1 MRKALCAIP
10 FARNS
15 QPTTRNA
22 KPVNRNSQPEER
34 SMTISKKIE
43 KIIAGSS
50 FIRKMFEEGARLKTQ
65 FGAENVYD
73 FSLGNPNVP
82 PPERFNE
89 LLRETVSTCGL
100 DDHCYMPNAG
110 YPLVCGSVAE
120 YLAKEQQAPVTEK
133 EVLMTCG
140 ASGAL
145 NVTLKAVLD
154 PGDEVLTPIPCFV
167 EYKFYV
173 DNHGGVL
180 KTVAAKPDFELDPEA
195 ISAAITGKTKVFLI
209 NSPNNP
215 TGQVYSEES
224 LKTLGKILEQKS
236 KEFKRTIYLLSDEP
250 YRKIVY
256 DGIVVPSIF
265 RAYKDS
271 IIGTSYSKDLSLPGE
286 RIGFIAVNPAAT
298 YREDLLAAMIVANR
312 ILGYVNAPALMQRI
326 VACMQGLSVDISE
339 YARKRDL
346 LCDGLAGF
354 GYEFVKPS
362 GTFYL
367 FPRSPI
373 ADDVEFVDT
382 LKEERILVVPGS
394 GFNGPGYFRI
404 AFCVDDNV
412 IKNAMPGFGRTIA
425 KYKRT

>member
-1 MRKALCAIP
+1 
-10 FARNS
+10 
-15 QPTTRNA
+15 
-22 KPVNRNSQPEER
+22 
-34 SMTISKKIE
+34 MTISRKIE

-100 DDHCYMPNAG
+100 NDHCYMPNAG
-110 YPLVCGSVAE
+110 YPMVCGSVAE

-133 EVLMTCG
+133 DVLMTCG

-145 NVTLKAVLD
+145 NVALKSVLD

-167 EYKFYV
+167 EYKFYA
-173 DNHGGVL
+173 DNHGGIL
-180 KTVAAKPDFELDPEA
+180 KTVATKPDFELDPDA
-195 ISAAITGKTKVFLI
+195 ISAAITEKTKVFLI

-215 TGQVYSEES
+215 TGQVYSEDS
-224 LKTLGKILEQKS
+224 LKTLGELLEQKG
-236 KEFKRTIYLLSDEP
+236 KQFNRTIYLLSDEP

-265 RAYKDS
+265 AAYRNS
-271 IIGTSYSKDLSLPGE
+271 IIGTSYSKDISIPGE

-298 YREDLLAAMIVANR
+298 YREDLLAALTVANR

-354 GYEFVKPS
+354 GYEFIRPP

-373 ADDVEFVDT
+373 SDDVEFVNT

-404 AFCVDDNV
+404 AFCVDDST
-412 IKNAMPGFGRTIA
+412 IKNSLPGFGRAIA
-425 KYKRT
+425 RYISK